1 MPRIRCHY
9 TDCVFVDDGYCG
21 AAAVELDPETGC
33 ATYAPNEEAA
43 AKGED
48 WEEEE
53 LEEWR
58 RKNWTK
64 RKMTTGRKR
73 RRDLTR

>member
-9 TDCVFVDDGYCG
+9 TDCVFVDYGYCG
-21 AAAVELDPETGC
+21 AAAVELDPDTGC

-53 LEEWR
+53 LDEEEDD
-58 RKNWTK
+58 NWE
-64 RKMTTGRKR
+64 G
-73 RRDLTR
+73 DEDEI